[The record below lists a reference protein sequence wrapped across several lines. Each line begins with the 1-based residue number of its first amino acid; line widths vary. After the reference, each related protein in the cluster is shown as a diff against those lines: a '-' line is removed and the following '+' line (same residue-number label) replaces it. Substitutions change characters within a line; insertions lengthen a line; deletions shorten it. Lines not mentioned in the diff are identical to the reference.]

1 MLFLAEIDI
10 MPHPELLDPQGKA
23 VLHNLDQIDVK
34 NVADVRIGR
43 HITLSIEAESASEAR
58 LTVEKAC
65 QNLLANPIVELYR
78 FTIQPA

>member
-23 VLHNLDQIDVK
+23 VLNNLDQIDVK
-34 NVADVRIGR
+34 SVTDVRIGR
-43 HITLSIEAESASEAR
+43 HITLSIEAESASEAQ
-58 LTVEKAC
+58 LMIEKAC

-78 FTIQPA
+78 FTIQQA